1 MFSDHLLASTQKKNM
16 MKRTQACK
24 FEFEICKLEIRIE
37 ETWTLLKA
45 KIAIATALNGENE
58 LALLLTGSKI
68 S

>member
-1 MFSDHLLASTQKKNM
+1 MFPDHLLASTQ
-16 MKRTQACK
+16 ACK
-24 FEFEICKLEIRIE
+24 LEFEIWKLEIRIE

-45 KIAIATALNGENE
+45 KIAIAAALNGENE